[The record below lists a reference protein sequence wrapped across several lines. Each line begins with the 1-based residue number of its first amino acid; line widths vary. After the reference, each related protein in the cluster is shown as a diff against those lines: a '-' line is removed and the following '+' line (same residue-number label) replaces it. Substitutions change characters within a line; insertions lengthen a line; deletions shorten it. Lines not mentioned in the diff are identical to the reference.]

1 MNPVYYAL
9 IGMWVVIICLII
21 IPEQKRK
28 KLMVARIVQRKN
40 GKEKVIM
47 KELAER
53 YIGKMCILSAFNS
66 SQYVGVIKE
75 VTEGGVL
82 IDHNGSLE
90 SVNLDF
96 IMQIK
101 EMPKNKKGEYRSFG

>member
-1 MNPVYYAL
+1 
-9 IGMWVVIICLII
+9 MWVVIICLII

-28 KLMVARIVQRKN
+28 KMIMVRMVQRKN
-40 GKEKVIM
+40 GKEKKVM

-53 YIGKMCILSAFNS
+53 YIGKKCILSAFDS
-66 SQYVGVIKE
+66 SRYLGVIKE

-96 IMQIK
+96 IIQIK
-101 EMPKNKKGEYRSFG
+101 EMPKNKNGEYKNFG